1 MSKYIDSVRFKI
13 DIVLCDELYTI
24 SFSLLNENQF
34 FMRLDN
40 TFNKFLTEDLLLK
53 LLLKI

>member
-1 MSKYIDSVRFKI
+1 MISNIHSVRFKI
-13 DIVLCDELYTI
+13 DIVLCGELYTI

-34 FMRLDN
+34 FMRLDS
-40 TFNKFLTEDLLLK
+40 TFHKLLTENLLLT